1 MSTTYDFGVAD
12 LGALFDQHVAREF
25 ESKDA
30 DATMRTM
37 AVNPTV
43 IHVPV
48 LTGGRGAT
56 ELHEFYRDSF
66 IPSWPDDV
74 VVEQVSRTVGAE
86 RVVDELIIRF
96 THTREMPFWLPGIP
110 PTGRSVE
117 VALVVVMGFEG
128 GLVASEHIY
137 WDQASLLAQ
146 VGVLETKGIPVVGA
160 AQARALVDP
169 TVALNEL
176 ITKPS

>member
-37 AVNPTV
+37 AANPTV

-48 LTGGRGAT
+48 VTGGRGTT

-66 IPSWPDDV
+66 IPS
-74 VVEQVSRTVGAE
+74 
-86 RVVDELIIRF
+86 
-96 THTREMPFWLPGIP
+96 
-110 PTGRSVE
+110 
-117 VALVVVMGFEG
+117 
-128 GLVASEHIY
+128 
-137 WDQASLLAQ
+137 
-146 VGVLETKGIPVVGA
+146 
-160 AQARALVDP
+160 
-169 TVALNEL
+169 
-176 ITKPS
+176 